1 MLRRIKQTG
10 MNVTVLVASIV
21 IFVVAF
27 VFIQASAKSQIPET
41 IRVLSATRDLSV
53 GDVVGPADV
62 AVRTVYVDDNAS
74 LYITEAEQAGL
85 IGGFVAIPIRAG
97 QPIFR
102 DSVIAPVGEG
112 SRLSAVLASHPGYGI
127 FPLPLDMA
135 NIVAPNADSFVSGDL
150 VSLTLVISNRPK
162 GIETPTPQPSYYF
175 DPNNPSLAIPSPT
188 PMPIDLV
195 KQAEEA
201 KTYPPLAKDLTPE
214 GVRVVSVQGLP
225 PDTTTT
231 PDQQSTDP
239 AEFVDYTKPKIL
251 MLLVKLE
258 DIEPISLALQEGD
271 LVVVTLLSSGSD
283 APTPGFTYWDL
294 EELFRED
301 REEVLGQ

>member
-1 MLRRIKQTG
+1 VSI
-10 MNVTVLVASIV
+10 LVFI
-21 IFVVAF
+21 VAF
-27 VFIQASAKSQIPET
+27 VLFQCVANSKIPDT
-41 IRVLSATRDLSV
+41 MRILSATRDLSI
-53 GDVVGPADV
+53 GDVVGAADV

-74 LYITEAEQAGL
+74 LYIAEDEQLSL

-97 QPIFR
+97 QPILR
-102 DSVIAPVGEG
+102 DTVIAPVGEG
-112 SRLSAVLASHPGYGI
+112 SRLSAVLAGHPGYGI
-127 FPLPLDMA
+127 FPLPLDLA
-135 NIVAPNADSFVSGDL
+135 NVVAPNADSFVSGDL
-150 VSLTLVISNRPK
+150 VSLTLVISSRPK

-188 PMPIDLV
+188 PMPIDLL

-201 KTYPPLAKDLTPE
+201 KTYPPLAKDLTPQ
-214 GVRVVSVQGLP
+214 GIRVISVQGLP
-225 PDTTTT
+225 PDTTATA
-231 PDQQSTDP
+231 DQQSTDP

-271 LVVVTLLSSGSD
+271 LVVVSLLASGSD
-283 APTPGFTYWDL
+283 KPTPGFTYWDL
-294 EELFRED
+294 EELFRQD